1 MPIFNYKVISESGAV
16 LEKETDAAD
25 MESLR
30 RELEEKDYFILNI
43 RPSASGGG
51 GAVKSLGIAS
61 LPLFRRR
68 RIKDQGSDNIQSRTS
83 RAYQGRAS
91 HPSVP

>member
-1 MPIFNYKVISESGAV
+1 MISESGAV

-30 RELEEKDYFILNI
+30 RELEEKGHFILNI
-43 RPSASGGG
+43 RPSVSSTSGGV
-51 GAVKSLGIAS
+51 GAAKGWGIAS